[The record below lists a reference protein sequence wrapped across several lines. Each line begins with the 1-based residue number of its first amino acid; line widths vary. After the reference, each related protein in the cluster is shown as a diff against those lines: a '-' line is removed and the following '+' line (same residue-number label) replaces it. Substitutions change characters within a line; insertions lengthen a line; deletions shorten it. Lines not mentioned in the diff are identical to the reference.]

1 MANQK
6 LAIQHMSSGAD
17 AQWAAEHVAACFQA
31 CSPQDSLAA
40 VVMMDS
46 WYRWLATILQLPH
59 HPRSLTPGILETAC
73 RAAASATMRRV

>member
-31 CSPQDSLAA
+31 CSPQDLLAA
-40 VVMMDS
+40 VVM
-46 WYRWLATILQLPH
+46 
-59 HPRSLTPGILETAC
+59 TPGIDG
-73 RAAASATMRRV
+73 